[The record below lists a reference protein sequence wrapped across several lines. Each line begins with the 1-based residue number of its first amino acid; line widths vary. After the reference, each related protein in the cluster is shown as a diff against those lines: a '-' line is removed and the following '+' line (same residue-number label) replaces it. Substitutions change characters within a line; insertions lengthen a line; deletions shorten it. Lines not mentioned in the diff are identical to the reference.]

1 MRWPTMGQRPNLVAT
16 DRLFTILGLIAER
29 EGHEPHAGMLC
40 HVAAAVTA
48 LDGAAIA
55 LVSPGP
61 QYTGLCTTD
70 EIAAKL
76 LDVELT
82 LGEGPTIDACSSDGV
97 VEEASLHSPDPA
109 RWMAYASMAAAAGAH
124 AVFAFPVRM
133 GAVRIGA
140 LCLYRDA
147 SGDLTSA
154 QFADGY
160 LMASVVGRA
169 VLAMQAGAA
178 KGSLAATLESD
189 SSFDFSVHQAA
200 GMVAIQGA
208 MSVGDALVA
217 LRSHAFSSASSLADL
232 AQRVVARRTFVDPET
247 REWRNNHVD
256 DMG

>member
-1 MRWPTMGQRPNLVAT
+1 MRWPTLGPRPRFVAT
-16 DRLFTILGLIAER
+16 DRLLAILGLISER
-29 EGHEPHAGMLC
+29 EGYEPHAGTLC
-40 HVAAAVTA
+40 HVAAAVTE

-70 EIAAKL
+70 EVAAKL

-97 VEEASLHSPDPA
+97 VEDSSLHSPDPS
-109 RWMAYASMAAAAGAH
+109 RWMAYASLAKTAGAH
-124 AVFAFPVRM
+124 AVFAFPVRT

-147 SGDLTSA
+147 PGDLTSA
-154 QFADGY
+154 QSADGY

-169 VLAMQAGAA
+169 VLSMQAGAA
-178 KGSLAATLESD
+178 EGSLAATLERD
-189 SSFDFSVHQAA
+189 SSFDFTVQQAA

-217 LRSHAFSSASSLADL
+217 LRSHAFCSDTSLADL
-232 AQRVVARRTFVDPET
+232 SQRVVARRTYLDPKT
-247 REWRNNHVD
+247 KEWLDENF
-256 DMG
+256 G